1 MATFVTAMLEGRE
14 PYDIYRWAQQLF
26 ADRDHLAAI
35 EALEHLLDR
44 APDSELGAAREL
56 LTRAYYHSAQLDKA
70 AASARELLAKDPDH
84 GYAALL
90 LYRSLVR
97 GGRRDEAER
106 ARLWALALGMDVSGR
121 DDRDEA
127 DSRAE

>member
-84 GYAALL
+84 EYAALL